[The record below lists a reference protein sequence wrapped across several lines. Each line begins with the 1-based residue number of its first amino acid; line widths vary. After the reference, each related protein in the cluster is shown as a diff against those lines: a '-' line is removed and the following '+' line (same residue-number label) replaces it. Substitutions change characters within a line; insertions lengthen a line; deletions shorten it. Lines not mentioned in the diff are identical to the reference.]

1 MQSEYNRFIG
11 CDSEFEDAEYVL
23 FGAPFDGTTSY
34 RPGTRFGPSVMRRES
49 FGIETYSPYQYSDL
63 CDYRIFDA
71 GDLELPFGNT
81 ARVLDM
87 IEHMT
92 SRIITRDKKP
102 VMIGGEHLVT
112 LGAVRALV
120 KKYPNLRIIH
130 LDAHAD
136 LRDEYL
142 GEKLS
147 HATVMRRCSELVG
160 MKNIYQFGI
169 RSGTA
174 EEFMFGQ
181 IPNPIIALEKIDE
194 EIENILFVIEDNP
207 VYITLDL
214 DVLDPS
220 IFPGT
225 GTPEH
230 NGCTVA
236 ELLAYFMA
244 FSNLNVVG
252 FDLVEL
258 SPPYDPSGISTA
270 AANLIL
276 REMFMYFSDR
286 QKRRLMNEDDL
297 FADDVGEDLPDDSP
311 DDLPDDP
318 DSYEVD
324 SDEDDPD
331 I

>member
-1 MQSEYNRFIG
+1 MISEYNRFLG
-11 CDSEFEDAEYVL
+11 CDAEFDEAEYVL

-34 RPGTRFGPSVMRRES
+34 RPGARFAPSVMRRES
-49 FGIETYSPYQYSDL
+49 YGIETYSPYQYIDL
-63 CDYRIFDA
+63 ADCRVFDA
-71 GDLELPFGNT
+71 GDIELPFGNT
-81 ARVLDM
+81 ERVLEM
-87 IEHMT
+87 IEQMT
-92 SRIITRDKKP
+92 SKIITRDKKP
-102 VMIGGEHLVT
+102 VMLGGEHLVT

-120 KKYPNLRIIH
+120 KKYPDLRIIH

-174 EEFMFGQ
+174 EEFLFGR
-181 IPNPIIALEKIDE
+181 IPNPIFGLEQIDE
-194 EIENILFVIEDNP
+194 EIENTLFVAEDSP

-220 IFPGT
+220 VFPGT

-230 NGCTVA
+230 NGCTVS
-236 ELLAYFMA
+236 EILAYTMA
-244 FSNLNVVG
+244 FSDLNVVG
-252 FDLVEL
+252 FDIVEL

-276 REMFMYFSDR
+276 REMFMYYSELNRNRNLDE
-286 QKRRLMNEDDL
+286 EDEL
-297 FADDVGEDLPDDSP
+297 PFGEMPL
-311 DDLPDDP
+311 
-318 DSYEVD
+318 
-324 SDEDDPD
+324 
-331 I
+331 